1 MQNFFKNYQVLFEDH
16 FKNFMVEKTPKNLY
30 DPIRYLLQIKGKRVR
45 PILTLLTTDI
55 FGSNP
60 KASLDAALSVEIFH
74 NFTLVHDDVMDE
86 AALRR
91 GAVTVHKKWDLNTA
105 ILSGDAMLIQAY
117 KILENYSDSL
127 FKKLFHLLNKTAA
140 EVCEG
145 QQYDLDFE
153 KNYDFNI
160 ENYVKMIRLKTAVLI
175 GCSLKMGA
183 IIGGATKED
192 SDLLYNFGI
201 EMGIA
206 FQLQDDYLDSFG
218 NPKDFGKKIGGDILR
233 NKKTILYH
241 MILKKG
247 NLEHQEK
254 IKKILSLT
262 QENLNAEEKINQAKN
277 IYIESGAKDGAREM
291 INFYSNSA
299 EEKIKLLA
307 VSNEKKKIFINLVR
321 WLMKREK

>member
-1 MQNFFKNYQVLFEDH
+1 MQDFFKNYQVLFEDH
-16 FKNFMVEKTPKNLY
+16 LKNFIVEKTPKNLY
-30 DPIRYLLQIKGKRVR
+30 DPIRYLMKIKGKRIR
-45 PILTLLTTDI
+45 PILTLLSADI

-74 NFTLVHDDVMDE
+74 NFTLVHDDIMDE
-86 AALRR
+86 ATLRR
-91 GAVTVHKKWDLNTA
+91 GAITVHKKWDLNTA

-117 KILENYSDSL
+117 KILENYPDSL

-153 KNYDFNI
+153 KNNEFNI
-160 ENYVKMIRLKTAVLI
+160 DNYIKMTRLKTAVLI
-175 GCSLKMGA
+175 GCCLKMGA
-183 IIGGATKED
+183 IIGGATQED

-241 MILKKG
+241 LILKKG
-247 NLEHQEK
+247 NLEHQ
-254 IKKILSLT
+254 KK
-262 QENLNAEEKINQAKN
+262 N
-277 IYIESGAKDGAREM
+277 
-291 INFYSNSA
+291 
-299 EEKIKLLA
+299 
-307 VSNEKKKIFINLVR
+307 
-321 WLMKREK
+321 

>member
-16 FKNFMVEKTPKNLY
+16 FKNFIVEKTPKNLY

-74 NFTLVHDDVMDE
+74 NFTLVHDDIMDE

-127 FKKLFHLLNKTAA
+127 FKKLFHLLNKTSA

-153 KNYDFNI
+153 KKNKFNI
-160 ENYVKMIRLKTAVLI
+160 NNYIKMTRLKTAVLI
-175 GCSLKMGA
+175 GCCLKMGA
-183 IIGGATKED
+183 IIGGATQED

-201 EMGIA
+201 ETGIA

-262 QENLNAEEKINQAKN
+262 QQNLNAEEKINQAKN

>member
-1 MQNFFKNYQVLFEDH
+1 MQDFFKNYQVLFEDH
-16 FKNFMVEKTPKNLY
+16 LKNFIVEKTPKNLY
-30 DPIRYLLQIKGKRVR
+30 DPIRYLMKIKGKRIR
-45 PILTLLTTDI
+45 PILTLLSADI

-74 NFTLVHDDVMDE
+74 NFTLVHDDIMDE
-86 AALRR
+86 ATLRR
-91 GAVTVHKKWDLNTA
+91 GAITVHKKWDLNTA

-117 KILENYSDSL
+117 KILENYPDSL

-153 KNYDFNI
+153 KNNEFNVD
-160 ENYVKMIRLKTAVLI
+160 NYIKMTRLKTAVLI
-175 GCSLKMGA
+175 GCCLKMGA
-183 IIGGATKED
+183 IIGGATQED

-241 MILKKG
+241 LILKKG
-247 NLEHQEK
+247 NLEHQKK
-254 IKKILSLT
+254 IKKILSSA
-262 QENLNAEEKINQAKN
+262 QENLKTEEKINQAKN
-277 IYIESGAKDGAREM
+277 IYIGSGAKDATREM
-291 INFYSNSA
+291 INFYSKSA
-299 EEKIKLLA
+299 ERKIKLLTIN
-307 VSNEKKKIFINLVR
+307 NEKKEIFINLVR
-321 WLMKREK
+321 SLMKREK